1 MRINLISFK
10 DSGETRTMYANS
22 RNVETMT
29 SSEGNDITEE
39 LRESVL

>member
-29 SSEGNDITEE
+29 GSEGNDITEE